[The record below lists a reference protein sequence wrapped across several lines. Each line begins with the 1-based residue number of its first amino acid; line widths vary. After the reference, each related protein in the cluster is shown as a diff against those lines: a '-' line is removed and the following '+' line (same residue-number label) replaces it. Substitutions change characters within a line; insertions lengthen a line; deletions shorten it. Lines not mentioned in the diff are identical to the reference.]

1 MGALSVTLATT
12 EGITYALSSDVVSGS
27 TATFFVN
34 LDHVAPSSSLID
46 QIVQTLIRIIM
57 EILAGRSG

>member
-12 EGITYALSSDVVSGS
+12 EGITYALSSDVVSRS

-46 QIVQTLIRIIM
+46 QIVQTLIRIIT